1 MDVHV
6 CVFWYLLLAFFWSQ
20 VGVAV
25 PYRLLTVTSPAAA
38 QSARGLAGLGR
49 LLYRNPRARAHAQ
62 PRPRSPHHSTSIL
75 SSRIIKQISH
85 HSESVSQPPRRKDQ
99 SANTY
104 HSIVRHQ
111 NSRAYRAALIHSL
124 HYMYHSIARWTARAP
139 GGMAP
144 GLRSA
149 RTACRA
155 RSLAT

>member
-1 MDVHV
+1 MFMF
-6 CVFWYLLLAFFWSQ
+6 VFFGTYTTCIFF
-20 VGVAV
+20 V
-25 PYRLLTVTSPAAA
+25 PSRCRGTVPSSNRHQPGRGPVRPRARARLP
-38 QSARGLAGLGR
+38 
-49 LLYRNPRARAHAQ
+49 YPRARAHAQ